1 MLPTRRSRR
10 LFYMLFLPLAVGLNL
25 GLGLLILSNLRPNDW
40 MQWDELATGAFCCFV
55 AGALAAS
62 GWSRSYWAKVM
73 SRQVAVW
80 RQMAD
85 AIFGWVE
92 EIPLTPESLQGLKK
106 SLDEVVP
113 SRETI

>member
-1 MLPTRRSRR
+1 
-10 LFYMLFLPLAVGLNL
+10 
-25 GLGLLILSNLRPNDW
+25 
-40 MQWDELATGAFCCFV
+40 
-55 AGALAAS
+55 
-62 GWSRSYWAKVM
+62 M

>member
-1 MLPTRRSRR
+1 
-10 LFYMLFLPLAVGLNL
+10 MLFLPVAVAVNL
-25 GLGLLILSNLRPNDW
+25 GLGLLILSNLRPYDW

-62 GWSRSYWAKVM
+62 AWSRSYWARVM

-85 AIFGWVE
+85 AIFRWVE
-92 EIPLTPESLQGLKK
+92 EIQLPPESLQGLQN

-113 SRETI
+113 TRETG